1 MPPLKGTRPRRCA
14 RTSSW
19 IMEVLLC
26 TKTYSMARVGISA
39 MRMRRKALATAA
51 SMPIREKEAS
61 KGSLWW
67 NWTWKFSWNLFLS
80 QEKSSW
86 KISESALLHVE
97 GVIETSHETQSTFAS
112 NISSQVRL

>member
-1 MPPLKGTRPRRCA
+1 M
-14 RTSSW
+14 
-19 IMEVLLC
+19 LLC
-26 TKTYSMARVGISA
+26 TKTYSMAKVGISA
-39 MRMRRKALATAA
+39 IRMRRMALATAA

-86 KISESALLHVE
+86 KISESVLLHQRAIEDVLGVAKQALKLITLCERVLGSENLLTPEKCE
-97 GVIETSHETQSTFAS
+97 G
-112 NISSQVRL
+112 